1 MARRT
6 GRAATVGTS
15 WAAIWR
21 RSRLRQAAAS
31 TSRIAAAGLGLQ
43 LLAYAGPA
51 VAQTCVDAATLA
63 HSTGNIS
70 RYFDSSRTKGDPDLL
85 GIRGTGWF
93 LSETTMVTAEHVVTA
108 MELSDERWSQVEI
121 VQGQLKQFVA
131 TRIQRV
137 AGSHAE
143 KIAILELRE
152 RFAGAQGLR
161 IRLEP
166 VAREEQVVSLV
177 YPGNRP
183 RFVRGRFV
191 EYADAESFA
200 GSALL
205 EMYDGNDRLALD
217 HGASGAPVLDCDGRV
232 VAVISNIFTQTLHFP
247 FRDIRV
253 STAWGSPNVVSIPI
267 QVLAR

>member
-1 MARRT
+1 LLA
-6 GRAATVGTS
+6 VP
-15 WAAIWR
+15 
-21 RSRLRQAAAS
+21 AAAE
-31 TSRIAAAGLGLQ
+31 A
-43 LLAYAGPA
+43 
-51 VAQTCVDAATLA
+51 CVDAAALA
-63 HSTGNIS
+63 HSTVNIT
-70 RYFDSSRTKGDPDLL
+70 RYFDGSNGKGDPDLL

-108 MELSDERWSQVEI
+108 MELLDQRWNQVEV
-121 VQGQLKQFVA
+121 VQGQIKQFVDM
-131 TRIQRV
+131 RIQRV
-137 AGSHAE
+137 AGSNSE
-143 KIAILELRE
+143 KIAVLELRN

-161 IRLEP
+161 IRPEP

-177 YPGNRP
+177 YPGNRL
-183 RFVRGRFV
+183 RFVQGRFV
-191 EYADAESFA
+191 EYGDAERFA
-200 GSALL
+200 GAALL

-267 QVLAR
+267 QVLDR